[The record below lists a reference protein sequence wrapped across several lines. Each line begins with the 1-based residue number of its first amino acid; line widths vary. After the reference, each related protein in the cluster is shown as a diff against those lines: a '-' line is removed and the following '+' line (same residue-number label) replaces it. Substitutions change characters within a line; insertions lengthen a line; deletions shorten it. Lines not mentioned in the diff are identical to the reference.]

1 MTKWEIDTKHSE
13 IHFKVKHMLIS
24 TVTGL
29 FTTFE
34 GTVDTEKP
42 DSFAHASV
50 YLTIDTNSVY
60 TNEAYRDDHLKSSSF
75 FDVAQYPHITFRS
88 TSLEPKDKDGEFILK
103 GMLTIKDVTNEITL
117 LAVFG
122 GMAEEKNTT
131 KAGFQVSGTL
141 NRRHFGL
148 SYNPLMEAGGMV
160 LSEEIALIADVE
172 LIKRS

>member
-1 MTKWEIDTKHSE
+1 MTKWKIDTKHSE

-29 FTTFE
+29 FTRFE
-34 GTVDTEKP
+34 GTVDTEKS
-42 DSFAHASV
+42 DSFVHASV

-60 TNEAYRDDHLKSSSF
+60 TNEAYRDDHLKSPSF

-88 TSLEPKDKDGEFILK
+88 TSLQPKDEDGEFVLK
-103 GMLTIKDVTNEITL
+103 GLLTIKDVTKEITL
-117 LAVFG
+117 LALFG

-131 KAGFQVSGTL
+131 KAGFQIAETI

-160 LSEEIALIADVE
+160 VSEEIALIANVE
-172 LIKRS
+172 LIKQS